1 MDKTNIADLKKIID
15 LCKKTGVES
24 IKLGDLELKFT
35 LQAVTPRTRS
45 KRNKEFKENEPQYS
59 EQELLYW
66 SAGQLEEAYQ

>member
-1 MDKTNIADLKKIID
+1 MDKYNITDLKKIID

-24 IKLGDLELKFT
+24 IKLGELEIKFT

-45 KRNKEFKENEPQYS
+45 KRNKDFKEQDTPYT
-59 EQELLYW
+59 EQDLLYW